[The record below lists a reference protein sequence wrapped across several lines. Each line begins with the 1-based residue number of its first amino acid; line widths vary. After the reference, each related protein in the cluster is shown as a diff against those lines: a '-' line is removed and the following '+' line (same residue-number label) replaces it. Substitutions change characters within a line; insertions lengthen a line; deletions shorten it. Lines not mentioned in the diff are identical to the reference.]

1 MGGLLS
7 IHRRLLMRDPTALGT
22 VEDVTGTRVSV
33 KLSEDTAHGLLFVR
47 GEGYRVGQVG
57 SFVRIPAGYVDLFG
71 IVAQVGA
78 GAAPGADAL
87 LSAAN
92 SNPAAQA
99 AIAQLGTRWLRV
111 ELIGEGRHGEKFERG
126 ISQYPSIGDSVHVV
140 TESDLRAVYAPG
152 DSESHVAI
160 GRVASS
166 EGIPAFLDVNRLVSR
181 HCAIVGSTGAGKSTA
196 VASILSAISARDKFP
211 AARVVLLDL
220 HGEYSTA
227 FGKQARVFRI
237 NADKEKGEKE
247 LRVPFWALNAEEFI
261 AITMGALQSTIIA
274 PILERMVAMK
284 RASTP
289 GGVPHTV
296 PTSDVTADMPL
307 PFCVHQLWHDLHCQ
321 HNATHRVSS
330 TQNQT
335 EATRAWAQS
344 GAPAADLKGDAMK
357 VGRPTFKAQ
366 KNVEGD
372 PEKIYKGADADK
384 PKAHIETLES
394 KLRDPRLKFLF
405 EPGDW
410 TPQPDGSTKEDLD
423 NLLKEWIGADASI
436 SVFDLSG
443 IPTTILDDLVGA
455 LLRILFDSS
464 FWGRRQPEGTRVRP
478 LLLVLEE
485 AHLYLGEESK
495 SRAAPA
501 AQKIAKEGRKWGVG
515 LMLVSQRPSEI
526 NPTILS
532 QCGTIIALRLT
543 NEIDRGQIKACSSD
557 NLEGLFG
564 MLPILRTGEAL
575 ILGEAVSLPVRTLVQ
590 LPPKERRP
598 QSEDPLIVVPKDGKG
613 KRIHGGGWTEK
624 VEHEDFKGVVEAW
637 RHQNPA
643 AKVQDTPAAVAAVK
657 KPKEKGNK

>member
-1 MGGLLS
+1 MP
-7 IHRRLLMRDPTALGT
+7 DPTALGT

-33 KLSEDTAHGLLFVR
+33 KLSEDTAHGLLFIR

-57 SFVRIPAGYVDLFG
+57 SFVRIPVGYVDLFG

-78 GAAPGADAL
+78 GAAPGADAV
-87 LSAAN
+87 LSGFN
-92 SNPAAQA
+92 SNPAAQPT
-99 AIAQLGTRWLRV
+99 IAQLGTRWLRV
-111 ELIGEGRHGEKFERG
+111 ELIGEGRRGDKFERG

-166 EGIPAFLDVNRLVSR
+166 EGIYAFLDINRLVSR
-181 HCAIVGSTGAGKSTA
+181 HSAIVGSTGAGKSTA
-196 VASILSAISARDKFP
+196 VASILSAISARDRFP
-211 AARVVLLDL
+211 AARVILLDL
-220 HGEYSTA
+220 HGEYGTA

-237 NADKEKGEKE
+237 NADEEKDEKE
-247 LRVPFWALNAEEFI
+247 LRIPFWALNAEEFVTI
-261 AITMGALQSTIIA
+261 SMGTLQSTISA
-274 PILERMVAMK
+274 PILERIVALK
-284 RASTP
+284 RTSKPA
-289 GGVPHTV
+289 GRAHTV

-307 PFCVHQLWHDLHCQ
+307 PFSVHQLWYDLHCQ
-321 HNATHRVSS
+321 HNATHKVSS
-330 TQNQT
+330 SQNQT
-335 EATRAWAQS
+335 EATRAWAQ
-344 GAPAADLKGDAMK
+344 GAAPAADLKGDVMK
-357 VGRPTFKAQ
+357 VIRPTFKPQ
-366 KNVEGD
+366 KNVESD
-372 PEKIYKGADADK
+372 PEKIYKSADADK
-384 PKAHIETLES
+384 PKTHIDTLEV

-423 NLLKEWIGADASI
+423 CLLEEWSGADASI

-443 IPTTILDDLVGA
+443 IPTTVLDDLVGA

-464 FWGRRQPEGTRVRP
+464 FWGRRKPEGTRARP

-485 AHLYLGEESK
+485 AHLYLGKESK

-532 QCGTIIALRLT
+532 QCGTMIALRLT
-543 NEIDRGQIKACSSD
+543 NETDRGQIKACSSD

-575 ILGEAVSLPVRTLVQ
+575 IVGEAVSLPVRALVE
-590 LPPKERRP
+590 LPPKHRRP
-598 QSEDPLIVVPKDGKG
+598 QSEDPLIVVPRDAHGR
-613 KRIHGGGWTEK
+613 RIQSGGWTEK
-624 VEHEDFKGVVEAW
+624 VEHEDYKEVIEAW
-637 RHQNPA
+637 RHQNPN
-643 AKVQDTPAAVAAVK
+643 AKLQKPPSDVTVAVDK
-657 KPKEKGNK
+657 MPNERGNR